1 MGEQPI
7 PWVKYAELE
16 KQIEEI
22 DRSRDIYEI
31 AINQTEMNMP
41 ETIWKS
47 YIDMEIEIKEYDNVR
62 NIY

>member
-1 MGEQPI
+1 MGDQPF
-7 PWVKYAELE
+7 PWVKYAEFE

-22 DRSRDIYEI
+22 DRAREIFEI
-31 AINQTEMNMP
+31 AINQVDMNMP

-47 YIDMEIEIKEYDNVR
+47 YIDMEIDLKDFDRVR